1 MQLLMKRYNHFSSR
15 FLRET
20 QVVTRQCYCLA
31 IRNVP
36 ACNTNQSIVEF
47 SILHVTKPLHSKSI
61 LSIQGPHFFPFP
73 PVLVASDQL
82 RQV

>member
-1 MQLLMKRYNHFSSR
+1 MQLFMKRYSHFSSR

-20 QVVTRQCYCLA
+20 QVVTMQCYCLA

-47 SILHVTKPLHSKSI
+47 SILHVTKPLPSKSI
-61 LSIQGPHFFPFP
+61 LSIHTGSTLPIPT
-73 PVLVASDQL
+73 SSYGT
-82 RQV
+82 

>member
-61 LSIQGPHFFPFP
+61 LSIHPRTTLLPIPTSSCGI
-73 PVLVASDQL
+73 
-82 RQV
+82 

>member
-1 MQLLMKRYNHFSSR
+1 MQLFMKRYSHFSSR

-36 ACNTNQSIVEF
+36 ACNTNQRIVEF
-47 SILHVTKPLHSKSI
+47 SILHVTKPLPSKSI
-61 LSIQGPHFFPFP
+61 LSIHTGSTLLPIPT
-73 PVLVASDQL
+73 SSCGT
-82 RQV
+82 